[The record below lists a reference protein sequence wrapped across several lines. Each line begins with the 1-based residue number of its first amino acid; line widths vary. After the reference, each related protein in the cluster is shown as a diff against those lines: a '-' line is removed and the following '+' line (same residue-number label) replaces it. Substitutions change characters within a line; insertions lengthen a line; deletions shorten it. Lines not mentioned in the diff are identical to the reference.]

1 VATEDA
7 DFDFSPP
14 SDSRPY
20 FFNMLKPGA
29 VLRQRAVSGAGVV
42 TGNLLATSTLLGL
55 SGIAL
60 VLVLAIVLWPLVR
73 LGKPDVPTP
82 VFGASLA
89 LFGFNV
95 TIPYKTAII
104 PYLNQ
109 LDRDAWTIGAV
120 NTVVRTGAY
129 SWKGYNTDACGF
141 EQSLLRWMSQGRL
154 PEKALLLGSGGA
166 SKAVAF
172 VLHRLEVPYA
182 VVSRDVTGDI
192 RFGELTEEMIR
203 EHPLI
208 INTTLLG
215 MAPDTGTCPPIPY
228 EGITA
233 DHWLYDLVY
242 NPANTL
248 FLTRGQQKGARIM
261 NGLDML
267 HLQADHAWQIWK
279 SYGKF

>member
-1 VATEDA
+1 
-7 DFDFSPP
+7 
-14 SDSRPY
+14 
-20 FFNMLKPGA
+20 M
-29 VLRQRAVSGAGVV
+29 
-42 TGNLLATSTLLGL
+42 
-55 SGIAL
+55 I
-60 VLVLAIVLWPLVR
+60 
-73 LGKPDVPTP
+73 
-82 VFGASLA
+82 
-89 LFGFNV
+89 
-95 TIPYKTAII
+95 
-104 PYLNQ
+104 
-109 LDRDAWTIGAV
+109 
-120 NTVVRTGAY
+120 
-129 SWKGYNTDACGF
+129 
-141 EQSLLRWMSQGRL
+141 QGRF
-154 PEKALLLGSGGA
+154 PEKALLLGSCGA

-228 EGITA
+228 DGITA

-248 FLTRGQQKGARIM
+248 FLKRGQQKGARIM